1 MEPGKQDFSHLS
13 LQEVI
18 ALLAKLAVNAA
29 FGPEDD
35 VVVTTRPR
43 KLSDLKPGDLL

>member
-29 FGPEDD
+29 LGPDGD
-35 VVVTTRPR
+35 VVVAVKPR